1 MPVVLGVIASIQ
13 IIQKGKSMENNN
25 NNPYSLGLDKNAANY
40 AALTPLSFIERAA
53 SVYPNRTA
61 VIYGDLRRSWAE
73 TYQRCQQLAS
83 ALIKRG
89 IGEGDTVAVM
99 LPNIPEMLELH
110 FAVPMTGAVLN
121 TQNTRL
127 DSETIA
133 FMLDHGEAKV
143 MITDREYSD
152 IVAKAVRMAS
162 VTPLVVDVDDPQF
175 QVGDLVGEMTYEQLL
190 EEGDTDY
197 QWSAPEDEWQA
208 ITLNYTSGTTGNP
221 KGVVYH
227 HRGAHLNAVSNII
240 GQNLPPHAVYLWT
253 LPMFHCNGW
262 CYPWSVTAVAGT
274 HVCLRHLQPDKV
286 FELIESCG
294 VTHFCGAPVV
304 LNMLLNASDE
314 VKNSLTRTVTVT
326 TGGAA
331 PPAAIIEGMENIG
344 IKVVHAYGLTES
356 YGPSVFCAHQEEWD
370 ALALEQKAAKM
381 ARQGVRAPALEEVMV
396 ADPETMVPVQRD
408 GRTLGEIFMRGNNVM
423 KGYLKNPSSSDAA
436 FAGGWFHTG
445 DLAVWHEDGYI
456 EVKDR
461 SKDVIISG
469 GENIST
475 IEVEDTLYR
484 HPDILEAA
492 VVAKPHEHWGEVP
505 CAFVTLKPGASV
517 SEAEII
523 SFTRD
528 NMAHFKCPKQVVFA
542 PLPKTS
548 TGKVQKFALRSML
561 KDLG

>member
-1 MPVVLGVIASIQ
+1 MGN
-13 IIQKGKSMENNN
+13 KN
-25 NNPYSLGLDKNAANY
+25 NNPYSLGLEKNSANF

-53 SVYPNRTA
+53 AVYPDRTA
-61 VIYGDLRRSWAE
+61 VVYGDLRRTWAE

-83 ALIKRG
+83 ALSQRG

-110 FAVPMTGAVLN
+110 FAVPMLGAVLN

-127 DSETIA
+127 DAETIA

-143 MITDREYSD
+143 VITDREFSD
-152 IVAKAVRMAS
+152 VMAKAVKMAS
-162 VTPLVVDVDDPQF
+162 VEPLLVDVDDPQF
-175 QVGDLVGEMTYEQLL
+175 SGGELIGSLTYETLL
-190 EEGDTDY
+190 AEGEATFAW
-197 QWSAPEDEWQA
+197 QPPEDEWQA

-227 HRGAHLNAVSNII
+227 HRGAHLNAISNII

-274 HVCLRHLQPDKV
+274 HVCLRHLLPEKV
-286 FELIESCG
+286 FELIQACG

-304 LNMLLNASDE
+304 LNMLLNAPEASKQLVDHP
-314 VKNSLTRTVTVT
+314 VTVT

-331 PPAAIIEGMENIG
+331 PPAAIIEGMEMIG
-344 IKVVHAYGLTES
+344 IQVVHAYGLTES
-356 YGPSVFCAHQEEWD
+356 YGPSVFCAHQQEWD
-370 ALALEQKAAKM
+370 AMVLEDKAAKM
-381 ARQGVRAPALEEVMV
+381 ARQGVRAPALEQLMV
-396 ADPETMVPVQRD
+396 ADPESMVPVLRD
-408 GRTLGEIFMRGNNVM
+408 GVTMGEVMMRGNNVM
-423 KGYLKNPSSSDAA
+423 KGYLKNPSASDAA
-436 FAGGWFHTG
+436 FTGGWFHTG
-445 DLAVWHEDGYI
+445 DLAVWHADGYI

-484 HPDILEAA
+484 FPSMLEAA
-492 VVAKPHEHWGEVP
+492 VVAKPDDHWGEVP
-505 CAFVTLKPGASV
+505 CAFVTLKEGQSA

-523 SFTRD
+523 DFCRA

-548 TGKVQKFALRSML
+548 TGKVQKFALRAML
-561 KDLG
+561 KDL

>member
-1 MPVVLGVIASIQ
+1 
-13 IIQKGKSMENNN
+13 MENKN

-53 SVYPNRTA
+53 SVYPHHTA
-61 VIYGDLRRSWAE
+61 VIHGDLRRSWSE
-73 TYQRCQQLAS
+73 TYQRCCQLAS
-83 ALIKRG
+83 ALQQHG

-127 DSETIA
+127 DAETIA
-133 FMLDHGEAKV
+133 FMLDHGEARV
-143 MITDREYSD
+143 VITDREFSD
-152 IVAKAVRMAS
+152 VMHRALRMAS
-162 VTPLVVDVDDPQF
+162 VEPLVVDVDDPQF
-175 QVGDLVGEMTYEQLL
+175 AGGDLIGTLTYEQLL
-190 EEGDTDY
+190 ADGDPDFVW
-197 QWSAPEDEWQA
+197 QPPADEWQP

-227 HRGAHLNAVSNII
+227 HRGAHLNAISNII

-274 HVCLRHLQPDKV
+274 HVCLRHLQPETV
-286 FELIESCG
+286 FELIQACG

-304 LNMLLNASDE
+304 LNMLLNAPEESKALVDH
-314 VKNSLTRTVTVT
+314 TVTVT

-331 PPAAIIEGMENIG
+331 PPAAIIEGMEAIG
-344 IKVVHAYGLTES
+344 IQVVHAYGLTES
-356 YGPSVFCAHQEEWD
+356 YGPSVFCAHQDEWD
-370 ALALEQKAAKM
+370 ALVLEQKAAKM
-381 ARQGVRAPALEEVMV
+381 ARQGVRAPALEELMV
-396 ADPETMVPVQRD
+396 ADPVSLEPVPRD
-408 GRTLGEIFMRGNNVM
+408 SSSMGEVFMRGNNVM
-423 KGYLKNPSSSDAA
+423 KGYLKNPTATEEA

-445 DLAVWHEDGYI
+445 DLAVWHADGYI

-484 HPDILEAA
+484 HPAVLEAA
-492 VVAKPHEHWGEVP
+492 VVAKSHEHWGEVP
-505 CAFVTLKPGASV
+505 CAFITLKEGAEV
-517 SEAEII
+517 SAEEII
-523 SFTRD
+523 DFTRD

-548 TGKVQKFALRSML
+548 TGKVQKFALRAML
-561 KDLG
+561 KDLPSDMLEQDH